1 MVECIHIIKFEILK
15 SLSPSENE
23 LEMIYAVLKIDD
35 KDSIDIVEF
44 QAIARV
50 KIQRRAKTLI
60 NRIGYLPEKKSGD

>member
-1 MVECIHIIKFEILK
+1 MKPEILK

-50 KIQRRAKTLI
+50 
-60 NRIGYLPEKKSGD
+60 N

>member
-1 MVECIHIIKFEILK
+1 MVKCIHIIKFEILK

-50 KIQRRAKTLI
+50 NNNLKACK
-60 NRIGYLPEKKSGD
+60 NFD